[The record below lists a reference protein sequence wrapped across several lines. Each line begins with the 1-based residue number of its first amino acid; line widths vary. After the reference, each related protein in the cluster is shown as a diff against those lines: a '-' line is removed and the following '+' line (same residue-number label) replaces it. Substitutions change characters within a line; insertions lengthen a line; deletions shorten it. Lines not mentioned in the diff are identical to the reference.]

1 MSLVALQFWSDQ
13 CSERAVGLGFAAGGL
28 ARQPVSVEWLWYR
41 LILLIQGPCFPFK
54 MIKMVPFSIPAV
66 ILISYYLCLVWFM
79 CILQKVL
86 AIIFVPA
93 VTV

>member
-1 MSLVALQFWSDQ
+1 MPCSASLCHRQRKLDTLLPEPMSLVALQFWSDQ

-54 MIKMVPFSIPAV
+54 MIKNGT
-66 ILISYYLCLVWFM
+66 
-79 CILQKVL
+79 VL
-86 AIIFVPA
+86 HTCCNFN
-93 VTV
+93 